1 MDRAHERAVC
11 RYRRGLHRERE
22 LEIFPPERVLKIF
35 VRAAHEHHL
44 RHAASGGAGLINGR
58 FVADGVAVDIQHERD
73 VRILG
78 KIRLDGRRGA
88 LIRARVARI
97 VVERAVVQHA
107 KAVFLEHGAQHV
119 AHTDDRAPRIGRAV
133 WVARRI
139 FLARR
144 GEICL
149 RAVRMYY
156 QNLRPLRA
164 ELLHERLGHER
175 DDIRFKIRFVPDLH
189 AGVVRE
195 RHDLRRRLARGL
207 GRDLR
212 RRLRRRFRGR
222 FGRRFRSGFGRRLRR
237 WFRCQFRRQ
246 FRRRLRCDLR
256 CRRFDRKVVRE
267 QELSGG
273 VRVAEFEREQRRT
286 ETPAFISLGGA
297 LDRLGQRPGMEY
309 QLRHNCRAQQ
319 LSLPFHRSASPAHR
333 YYLSYGAAAEN
344 MPTAC

>member
-22 LEIFPPERVLKIF
+22 LEIFPPERVLEIF

-44 RHAASGGAGLINGR
+44 RHAASGGAGLIDSR

-119 AHTDDRAPRIGRAV
+119 AHADDRPPRIGRAEG
-133 WVARRI
+133 VARRI

-156 QNLRPLRA
+156 QDLRPLRA

-175 DDIRFKIRFVPDLH
+175 GDIRFKIRFVPDLH

-195 RHDLRRRLARGL
+195 RHDLRRRLACGL
-207 GRDLR
+207 GRDF
-212 RRLRRRFRGR
+212 RRRFRR
-222 FGRRFRSGFGRRLRR
+222 WFRGGFGRRLRR
-237 WFRCQFRRQ
+237 WFRCRFRRR

-256 CRRFDRKVVRE
+256 RRRFDRKVVRE

-273 VRVAEFEREQRRT
+273 VRVAEFEREQRRA
-286 ETPAFISLGGA
+286 ETPAFICLGGA
-297 LDRLGQRPGMEY
+297 LDRLGQRPGMEH
-309 QLRHNCRAQQ
+309 QLRRHYCRAQQ
-319 LSLPFHRSASPAHR
+319 LSLPVHRSASPAHR